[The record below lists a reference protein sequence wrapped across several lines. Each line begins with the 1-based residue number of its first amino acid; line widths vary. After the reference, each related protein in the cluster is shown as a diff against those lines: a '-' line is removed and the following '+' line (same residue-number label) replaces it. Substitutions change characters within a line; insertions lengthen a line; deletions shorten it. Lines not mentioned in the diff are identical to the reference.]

1 MFDPG
6 STPAAREMATLVG
19 SLNSAAVR
27 PNQIVN
33 LLRTMVK
40 APLTVD
46 LTSIFKR
53 IGIELRLRCSI
64 QVLWRN
70 ELI

>member
-6 STPAAREMATLVG
+6 SNPAAREMATLVG
-19 SLNSAAVR
+19 VLNSAAVR
-27 PNQIVN
+27 PNQIFS
-33 LLRTMVK
+33 LLRTIVK
-40 APLTVD
+40 APLTGD
-46 LTSIFKR
+46 LTSVFKN
-53 IGIELRLRCSI
+53 IGIELGCSI